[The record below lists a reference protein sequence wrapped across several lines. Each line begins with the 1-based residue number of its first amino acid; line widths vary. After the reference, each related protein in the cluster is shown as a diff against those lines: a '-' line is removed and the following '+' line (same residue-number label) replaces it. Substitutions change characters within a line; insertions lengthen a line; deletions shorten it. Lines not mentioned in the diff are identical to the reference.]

1 MSNQNRSKIGGGSGQ
16 DLLDGEFLGL
26 SHSPPQFT
34 PSSYEASHMHKVR
47 EERRGMKGME
57 GSGRVTVGRDAPD
70 VPPAYDVQH
79 PV

>member
-1 MSNQNRSKIGGGSGQ
+1 MSAVAMSNQNRSKIGGGSGQ

-47 EERRGMKGME
+47 EGGREGGEERERF
-57 GSGRVTVGRDAPD
+57 
-70 VPPAYDVQH
+70 
-79 PV
+79 

>member
-1 MSNQNRSKIGGGSGQ
+1 MAMSNQNRSKIGGGSGQ

-47 EERRGMKGME
+47 EGKGGWGGKGGVLERFACP
-57 GSGRVTVGRDAPD
+57 VGGA
-70 VPPAYDVQH
+70 
-79 PV
+79 